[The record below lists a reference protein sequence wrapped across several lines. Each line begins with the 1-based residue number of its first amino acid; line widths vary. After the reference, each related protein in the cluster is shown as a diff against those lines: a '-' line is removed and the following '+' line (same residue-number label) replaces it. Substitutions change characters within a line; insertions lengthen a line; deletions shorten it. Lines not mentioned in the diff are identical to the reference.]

1 MGQSC
6 SVSGAAA
13 GKAMAGKAVA
23 GEAVAGKVAACVG
36 RRLTCVSTLLNS
48 PAAKVLRAARKTCT
62 SAS

>member
-6 SVSGAAA
+6 SVSGAVA
-13 GKAMAGKAVA
+13 GKAMTGKAVAGKAVA
-23 GEAVAGKVAACVG
+23 ACVG
-36 RRLTCVSTLLNS
+36 HRLTCVSTLLNS